1 MSRHAM
7 DEAMAEVMREEGMT
21 YREIGI
27 ELAKW
32 EGRDICYNAQSVKNA
47 LIRFKKKCYETS
59 SS

>member
-7 DEAMAEVMREEGMT
+7 DEAMAEMMREEGMT

-32 EGRDICYNAQSVKNA
+32 EGRDICYSSYAVAHAIK
-47 LIRFKKKCYETS
+47 RFKKKCDEAS
-59 SS
+59 S

>member
-1 MSRHAM
+1 MSRYAM

-32 EGRDICYNAQSVKNA
+32 EGRSICYGSYAVANA
-47 LIRFKKKCYETS
+47 IRRFKKKCNETS
-59 SS
+59 S